1 MTERLILR
9 TASAIEQ
16 NSAHHGSGN
25 GEEMGSVLPVQFTG
39 VYQAQINFLDQVRRL
54 QRKSRPFVLQE
65 MAGQAVQLSMHA
77 RN

>member
-1 MTERLILR
+1 
-9 TASAIEQ
+9 
-16 NSAHHGSGN
+16 
-25 GEEMGSVLPVQFTG
+25 MGSVLPVQFTG

-77 RN
+77 RIGPRAAVAVSQPTEAIDPIQMRLAIT